1 MGVTIQEIAD
11 KTGVSKATV
20 SRVLNGLAVKYET
33 EQKVKAM
40 MEKLQYRPHRF
51 ARGLANRQ
59 TGFLGVLTPSLNP
72 FVAAIM
78 TGMEQEARKFGKL
91 LTLGVIPFEA
101 KAEEEREVVHTI
113 TEPPVVDGL
122 LYFLPTEQSENL
134 IRNLIRK
141 GFPLV
146 VLCERRFEHLAS
158 SVVIDNFDG
167 AKQATQYLIQ
177 KGHKRIGFVMGR
189 PDLSDSTERFEG
201 YKQALKEA
209 DLALD
214 PSLVLP
220 GYYMVKSGVEAGE
233 QFLAMPKPPTAVF
246 ASNDAMAVGILKVLH
261 DHKKAGTMAVVGF
274 DDIEMAS
281 LVSPSLT
288 TVSYD
293 LHELGRQAI
302 HKLVRLVTGEAKNRS
317 VLQLKA
323 TLVVRESA

>member
-1 MGVTIQEIAD
+1 MGVTIQQIAE

-33 EQKVKAM
+33 EQKIKAM

-59 TGFLGVLTPSLNP
+59 TGFLGVLTPSMDP
-72 FVAAIM
+72 FVAAILA
-78 TGMEQEARKFGKL
+78 GMEQEARKFGKL
-91 LTLGVIPFEA
+91 ITLGVIQDAAEP
-101 KAEEEREVVHTI
+101 EEEREVVRTI

-122 LYFLPTEQSENL
+122 LYFLPTQNSENL

-141 GFPLV
+141 KFPLV
-146 VLCERRFEHLAS
+146 ILCERRFENLAS

-167 AKQATQYLIQ
+167 AKQATKHLIQ
-177 KGHKRIGFVMGR
+177 KGNKRIGFIMGR
-189 PDLSDSTERFEG
+189 PELSDSTERLEG
-201 YKQALKEA
+201 YKQALTEA
-209 DLALD
+209 GLSFD
-214 PSLVLP
+214 PSLVVP
-220 GYYMVKSGVEAGE
+220 GIYTVQSGLEAGAK
-233 QFLAMPKPPTAVF
+233 FLSMAHPPTAVF
-246 ASNDAMAVGILKVLH
+246 AANDAMAVGLLKALH
-261 DHKKAGTMAVVGF
+261 ERKKEGSMAVVGF

-302 HKLVRLVTGEAKNRS
+302 HKLMRLVTGEEKTRS

-323 TLVVRESA
+323 NLVTRESA

>member
-59 TGFLGVLTPSLNP
+59 TGFLGVLTSTMDP
-72 FVAAIM
+72 FAAAIM
-78 TGMEQEARKFGKL
+78 AGMEAEARKFGKL
-91 LTLGVIPFEA
+91 LTLGVLPEEA
-101 KAEEEREVVHTI
+101 EAGDEREVVRTI

-122 LYFLPTEQSENL
+122 LFFLPTPRTETL
-134 IRNLIRK
+134 LRNLIRK

-146 VLCERRFEHLAS
+146 VLCERRYESMAS

-167 AKQATQYLIQ
+167 AKQATQHLLQ
-177 KGHKRIGFVMGR
+177 KGHKRIGFIMGR
-189 PDLSDSTERFEG
+189 PELSDSTERFEG
-201 YKQALKEA
+201 YKAALSQAGI
-209 DLALD
+209 ALD
-214 PSLVLP
+214 PALVLP
-220 GYYMVKSGVEAGE
+220 GRYVVQSGIEAAE
-233 QFLAMPKPPTAVF
+233 KFLAMPTPPSAVF
-246 ASNDAMAVGILKVLH
+246 ASNDAMAVGVLKVLH
-261 DHKKAGTMAVVGF
+261 ARKKDGALAVVGF

-281 LVSPSLT
+281 LVSPTLT

-293 LHELGRQAI
+293 LNELGRQSI
-302 HKLVRLVTGEAKNRS
+302 HKLMRLVTGEEKNRS